1 MPRRVVSCAQHGG
14 HRDRPDKLELYLQIC
29 KPNNTVVHWMIAM
42 KYPDADRC
50 TRLHSTGYMGNR
62 TLLIEPDKRF
72 DSDAVETTHYLG
84 RFRASESTTVETEA
98 EKVPL
103 QSCQLWAC
111 YLILRL
117 ERKGLL
123 QEGQYDHY
131 MNCYTHRREEDYG
144 PGDDDTCPVH
154 GHAGHGHAGHGHA
167 MTTQAMGI
175 QVIDIDVIGTQIMI
189 TQIMATQTM
198 TTQTMTTQATDIQA
212 IGTDVIDTQIMA
224 TQTMAT
230 QTMTT
235 QTMTTQTMTT
245 QATGIQVIGTDVI
258 DTQVM
263 ATQIMI
269 MQIMITQTMATHAMG
284 WAYRRITAT
293 QVMDTQVMGADT
305 DIRYQYHSFRR
316 QIWHIDF
323 FFFSSG
329 YGLFMQDLYLNQDT
343 VEIMLS

>member
-123 QEGQYDHY
+123 QEG
-131 MNCYTHRREEDYG
+131 
-144 PGDDDTCPVH
+144 
-154 GHAGHGHAGHGHA
+154 
-167 MTTQAMGI
+167 
-175 QVIDIDVIGTQIMI
+175 TQIMI
-189 TQIMATQTM
+189 IQIMATQI
-198 TTQTMTTQATDIQA
+198 MTTQATDIQA

-224 TQTMAT
+224 TQTMATQTMTT

-305 DIRYQYHSFRR
+305 DIRCLIPR
-316 QIWHIDF
+316 
-323 FFFSSG
+323 
-329 YGLFMQDLYLNQDT
+329 
-343 VEIMLS
+343 

>member
-123 QEGQYDHY
+123 QEG
-131 MNCYTHRREEDYG
+131 
-144 PGDDDTCPVH
+144 V
-154 GHAGHGHAGHGHA
+154 
-167 MTTQAMGI
+167 
-175 QVIDIDVIGTQIMI
+175 
-189 TQIMATQTM
+189 
-198 TTQTMTTQATDIQA
+198 
-212 IGTDVIDTQIMA
+212 
-224 TQTMAT
+224 
-230 QTMTT
+230 
-235 QTMTTQTMTT
+235 
-245 QATGIQVIGTDVI
+245 
-258 DTQVM
+258 
-263 ATQIMI
+263 
-269 MQIMITQTMATHAMG
+269 
-284 WAYRRITAT
+284 RRI
-293 QVMDTQVMGADT
+293 MDRGTMIHALFMGMQVMG
-305 DIRYQYHSFRR
+305 
-316 QIWHIDF
+316 
-323 FFFSSG
+323 
-329 YGLFMQDLYLNQDT
+329 MQ
-343 VEIMLS
+343 VMGM

>member
-123 QEGQYDHY
+123 QEGV
-131 MNCYTHRREEDYG
+131 RRIMDRG
-144 PGDDDTCPVH
+144 TMI
-154 GHAGHGHAGHGHA
+154 HALF
-167 MTTQAMGI
+167 MGM
-175 QVIDIDVIGTQIMI
+175 QVMGMQVMGMQVMGMQVMGMPWACTQIMI

-224 TQTMAT
+224 TQTMA
-230 QTMTT
+230 
-235 QTMTTQTMTT
+235 TQTMTT

>member
-123 QEGQYDHY
+123 QEGV
-131 MNCYTHRREEDYG
+131 RRIMDRG
-144 PGDDDTCPVH
+144 TMI
-154 GHAGHGHAGHGHA
+154 HALF
-167 MTTQAMGI
+167 MGM
-175 QVIDIDVIGTQIMI
+175 QVMGMQVMGMQVMGMQVMGMPWACTQIMI

>member
-144 PGDDDTCPVH
+144 PGTMI
-154 GHAGHGHAGHGHA
+154 HALF
-167 MTTQAMGI
+167 MGM
-175 QVIDIDVIGTQIMI
+175 QVMGMQVMGMQVMGMQVMGMPWACTQIMI

-224 TQTMAT
+224 TQTMA
-230 QTMTT
+230 
-235 QTMTTQTMTT
+235 TQTMTT

-305 DIRYQYHSFRR
+305 DIRCLIPR
-316 QIWHIDF
+316 
-323 FFFSSG
+323 
-329 YGLFMQDLYLNQDT
+329 
-343 VEIMLS
+343 